1 MKTLRGPALNY
12 ASGHPIQTLTS
23 VPTGLLLTT
32 PVNPI
37 SGSELTDDIQTSL
50 DVRFDYILPCALL
63 YSNVLSGQVFRTD
76 LLSPVPPG
84 LNANDDIV
92 ASDHLPV
99 WMEFANPYDAPFRLL
114 SVGVTNLV
122 LTITWQSTAGR
133 SYRVDASSNL
143 ATWSPVATNL
153 TATGP
158 TLSFTTNS
166 VTAIRFFRVYRAP

>member
-1 MKTLRGPALNY
+1 
-12 ASGHPIQTLTS
+12 
-23 VPTGLLLTT
+23 
-32 PVNPI
+32 
-37 SGSELTDDIQTSL
+37 L
-50 DVRFDYILPCALL
+50 DARFDYILPCALL
-63 YSNVLSGQVFRTD
+63 YSNILSSQVFRTD

-99 WMEFANPYDAPFRLL
+99 FMVFANPYDAPFRLL
-114 SVGVTNLV
+114 SIGVTNPV
-122 LTITWQSTAGR
+122 VTITWQSITGR
-133 SYRVDASSNL
+133 HYRVDASSNL

-166 VTAIRFFRVYRAP
+166 AIATRFFRVYRAP